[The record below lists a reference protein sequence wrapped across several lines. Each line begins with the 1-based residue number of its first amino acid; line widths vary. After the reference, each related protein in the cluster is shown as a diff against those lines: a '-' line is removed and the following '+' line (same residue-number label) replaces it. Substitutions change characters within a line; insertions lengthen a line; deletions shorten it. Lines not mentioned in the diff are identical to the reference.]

1 MRLKFEPPIALQ
13 ETLADA
19 IFCIPCDMDFNGDP
33 CDGVIAVLGDDIVTY
48 AGETLLQRIPYAQIK
63 DIEIHLGIGCA
74 ECVGKDAD
82 NNPYLLARFSSK
94 HAERFAEFA
103 RAIRIKQEHGI
114 WIEENDDNE
123 HVCFKCGRQLI
134 RGANICPFCSKK
146 SSVFAKLKTTL
157 HPYAKSLALI
167 LFLYVISSAISISM
181 PIINRRLIDN
191 YLAPQKGPLSEALV
205 LVGIVLA
212 CHIVSTLVSIY
223 AGRKTYR
230 VGNAYSNDL
239 RTMTYAKVQ
248 SMSVSSISKRTP
260 GDLMRRIT
268 ADTSNIQSFITG
280 TLPSVLL
287 QLTSLVVVTVI
298 MFFCNWRLTLFAF
311 LPAPIVVLCILGVRR
326 RLRLQWEENWHWS
339 SRSSSILHDILR
351 GIRVVKSFGTEEMEI
366 KKFERVVRSLTDSTI
381 RLEKLSST
389 LWPIF
394 GFVMGLGEF
403 IILYF
408 GGQNVIGGQMTVG
421 ELIQFTAFLGYIYG
435 PHNTLTA
442 LPQQLTTFFTS
453 TAKLF
458 EVFDEQQDVEDSD
471 DAKQIDIKGHI
482 QFDDVYF
489 GYNSYEPVIKG
500 ISFDIKPGEM
510 VGVVGPSGVGKST
523 LINLIMRFYD
533 VTGGRILIDGTD
545 IRDIP
550 QHTLRENI
558 GIVFQETFL
567 FAGTIYDN
575 IAYAKPDAL
584 PEEIFAATKIANA
597 HEFIIKLP
605 DGYNTKIGE
614 NGFNLSGGERQRIAI
629 ARAVLRNPTILILD
643 EATAS
648 LDTET
653 EHLIQEALERLIKGR
668 TTFAIAHRLS
678 TLRHATK
685 LICIDKGRVAE
696 MGPHDELLEKKGV
709 YYRLVMAQ
717 RQTTKMAGA
726 NEPHTQEAAK

>member
-33 CDGVIAVLGDDIVTY
+33 CDGIIAVLGDDIVTY

-82 NNPYLLARFSSK
+82 NHPYLLARFSAK

-103 RAIRIKQEHGI
+103 RAIRIRQEHGV

-268 ADTSNIQSFITG
+268 ADTSNIQNFITG

-326 RLRLQWEENWHWS
+326 KMRLQWEENWHWS

-366 KKFERVVRSLTDSTI
+366 KKFERVVRSLTDATI
-381 RLEKLSST
+381 RLEKLSAT
-389 LWPIF
+389 LWPIL

-403 IILYF
+403 IVLYF
-408 GGQNVIGGQMTVG
+408 GGQSVIGGQMTVG

-435 PHNTLTA
+435 PLNTLTS
-442 LPQQLTTFFTS
+442 LPQQLTSFFTS

-482 QFDDVYF
+482 QFEDVYF

-614 NGFNLSGGERQRIAI
+614 NGFTLSGGERQRIAI

-726 NEPHTQEAAK
+726 NEPEPQQAAK

>member
-311 LPAPIVVLCILGVRR
+311 LPAPIVVL
-326 RLRLQWEENWHWS
+326 
-339 SRSSSILHDILR
+339 
-351 GIRVVKSFGTEEMEI
+351 
-366 KKFERVVRSLTDSTI
+366 
-381 RLEKLSST
+381 
-389 LWPIF
+389 
-394 GFVMGLGEF
+394 
-403 IILYF
+403 
-408 GGQNVIGGQMTVG
+408 
-421 ELIQFTAFLGYIYG
+421 
-435 PHNTLTA
+435 
-442 LPQQLTTFFTS
+442 
-453 TAKLF
+453 
-458 EVFDEQQDVEDSD
+458 
-471 DAKQIDIKGHI
+471 
-482 QFDDVYF
+482 
-489 GYNSYEPVIKG
+489 
-500 ISFDIKPGEM
+500 
-510 VGVVGPSGVGKST
+510 
-523 LINLIMRFYD
+523 
-533 VTGGRILIDGTD
+533 
-545 IRDIP
+545 
-550 QHTLRENI
+550 
-558 GIVFQETFL
+558 
-567 FAGTIYDN
+567 
-575 IAYAKPDAL
+575 
-584 PEEIFAATKIANA
+584 
-597 HEFIIKLP
+597 
-605 DGYNTKIGE
+605 
-614 NGFNLSGGERQRIAI
+614 
-629 ARAVLRNPTILILD
+629 
-643 EATAS
+643 
-648 LDTET
+648 
-653 EHLIQEALERLIKGR
+653 
-668 TTFAIAHRLS
+668 
-678 TLRHATK
+678 
-685 LICIDKGRVAE
+685 
-696 MGPHDELLEKKGV
+696 
-709 YYRLVMAQ
+709 
-717 RQTTKMAGA
+717 
-726 NEPHTQEAAK
+726 

>member
-19 IFCIPCDMDFNGDP
+19 VFCIPCDMDFNGDP

-48 AGETLLQRIPYAQIK
+48 AGETLLQRIPYARIK

-103 RAIRIKQEHGI
+103 RAIRIRQEHGI

-123 HVCFKCGRQLI
+123 RVCFKCGRQLI

-167 LFLYVISSAISISM
+167 LFLYVVSSAISISM
-181 PIINRRLIDN
+181 PVINRRLIDN

-268 ADTSNIQSFITG
+268 GDTSNIQSFITG

-298 MFFCNWRLTLFAF
+298 MIFCNWRLTLFAF

-326 RLRLQWEENWHWS
+326 RMRLQWEENWHWN
-339 SRSSSILHDILR
+339 SRASSILHDILR

-366 KKFERVVRSLTDSTI
+366 KKFERVVRAQTDATI

-389 LWPIF
+389 LWPML

-408 GGQNVIGGQMTVG
+408 GGQSVIGGQMSVG

-435 PHNTLTA
+435 PLNTLTV
-442 LPQQLTTFFTS
+442 LPQQLTSFFTS

-471 DAKQIDIKGHI
+471 KAKQIDIKGHI

-614 NGFNLSGGERQRIAI
+614 NGFSLSGGERQRIAI

-726 NEPHTQEAAK
+726 NEAASQTAAK

>member
-13 ETLADA
+13 ETLAGA
-19 IFCIPCDMDFNGDP
+19 TFCIPCDMDFNGDP

-103 RAIRIKQEHGI
+103 RAIRIKQEHGV

-146 SSVFAKLKTTL
+146 SSVFAKLKKTL

-167 LFLYVISSAISISM
+167 LFLYVVSSAISISM

-268 ADTSNIQSFITG
+268 ADTSNIQGFITG

-311 LPAPIVVLCILGVRR
+311 LPAPIVVLCILGNRR

-366 KKFERVVRSLTDSTI
+366 KKFERVVRSLTDATI

-389 LWPIF
+389 LWPIL

-435 PHNTLTA
+435 PLNTLTS
-442 LPQQLTTFFTS
+442 LPQQLTSFFTS

-482 QFDDVYF
+482 QFEDVYF

-726 NEPHTQEAAK
+726 NAEEPQKAAK